1 MWLSRLRTLC
11 KDVGSIPGLTQWVND
26 LALLK
31 AMVYVIDAAC
41 IQCYHGCGV
50 GHSCSSNWSPDP
62 GTSICLRFGHKK
74 KKKQE
79 HMERRFAFLVE
90 DLGVIYLEV
99 HRKVRKQIRKN
110 KTMINSSENKYLNK
124 KENILIFFVAQL

>member
-1 MWLSRLRTLC
+1 
-11 KDVGSIPGLTQWVND
+11 
-26 LALLK
+26 
-31 AMVYVIDAAC
+31 
-41 IQCYHGCGV
+41 
-50 GHSCSSNWSPDP
+50 
-62 GTSICLRFGHKK
+62 
-74 KKKQE
+74 
-79 HMERRFAFLVE
+79 MERRFAFLVE